1 MAKSEQTQR
10 VEWYIFMIL
19 KILVN
24 EVFELLT
31 KILENTIRKKIG
43 DENGGVD
50 LKSMSPCHATLRSLV
65 SAC

>member
-1 MAKSEQTQR
+1 MAKSERTRR

-31 KILENTIRKKIG
+31 KILENMIRKKRG
-43 DENGGVD
+43 DENGGW
-50 LKSMSPCHATLRSLV
+50 T
-65 SAC
+65 

>member
-1 MAKSEQTQR
+1 MAKSERTRR

-31 KILENTIRKKIG
+31 KILENMIRKKRG

-65 SAC
+65 STC

>member
-43 DENGGVD
+43 DENGGW
-50 LKSMSPCHATLRSLV
+50 T
-65 SAC
+65 